1 MFFFVQTPPLRKPL
15 CNLVWIDIIRYIAG
29 SVQYSRMYIFV
40 ILQESRKTQERP
52 LWYIRLSWR
61 TRKTHVHSH
70 EIVPITVFLCLWS
83 WKLYQL
89 IKSRNK
95 SDFPVVLGKLY
106 TDIYNLPRFFVQDL
120 CENSTQ
126 RPLKHQKCRVRRS
139 IYIFYNNTFPQNKEL
154 LQKLEWFF
162 VKVWMK
168 F

>member
-1 MFFFVQTPPLRKPL
+1 MGF
-15 CNLVWIDIIRYIAG
+15 
-29 SVQYSRMYIFV
+29 
-40 ILQESRKTQERP
+40 
-52 LWYIRLSWR
+52 
-61 TRKTHVHSH
+61 SH
-70 EIVPITVFLCLWS
+70 EIVPITVFFCLWS
-83 WKLYQL
+83 WKLYHL

-106 TDIYNLPRFFVQDL
+106 TDIYNLPKFFVQDL

-154 LQKLEWFF
+154 LQKLESFF